1 MKGNVALFCIIL
13 IVISS
18 VLEIKALMAQPNG
31 RRRSTQKNRR
41 VSESPRQTFYPQKVT
56 VHVTINCSGCE
67 KNGRVSESYKNKHF
81 THKKLQVINL
91 IGAIQGP

>member
-1 MKGNVALFCIIL
+1 MALFCIIL

-18 VLEIKALMAQPNG
+18 VLEIKAMHANNCGG
-31 RRRSTQKNRR
+31 RTCKGENRR

-91 IGAIQGP
+91 IGASQGP